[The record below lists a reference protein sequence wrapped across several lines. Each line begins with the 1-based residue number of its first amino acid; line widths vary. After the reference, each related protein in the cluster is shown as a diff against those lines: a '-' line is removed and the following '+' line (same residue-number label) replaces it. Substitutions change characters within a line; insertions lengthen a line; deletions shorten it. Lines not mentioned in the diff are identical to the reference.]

1 MKKHMKET
9 RVTEIRANEPKSSD
23 GLVLSGVPIVYDKP
37 AVINAPFGNYIEV
50 IKRGA
55 LDHADISDVRLLYNH
70 DMNKIPLARTPK
82 TMHLEIGTAGL
93 SIRADL
99 PDTEDGRSVHTAVK
113 RGDLSG
119 MSFAF
124 KVPKD
129 GSQYNAKTNTRTIT
143 KIEKVYECSVV
154 AFPAYSETSVEAR
167 SQIENEQQA
176 HENEKLKAQAKLK
189 LNQILR
195 RDL

>member
-1 MKKHMKET
+1 MKELRIAELRT
-9 RVTEIRANEPKSSD
+9 AEPVGDSS
-23 GLVLSGVPIVYDKP
+23 LILSGRPIVYDQPTTIK
-37 AVINAPFGNYIEV
+37 APFGEYIEV

-55 LDHADISDVRLLYNH
+55 LDNADLSDVRLLYNH

-82 TMHLEIGTAGL
+82 TMTLELDPAGL
-93 SIRADL
+93 NMRAEL
-99 PDTEDGRSVHTAVK
+99 PNTEDGRSVHTAVG

-129 GSQYNAKTNTRTIT
+129 GSHFDAKTNTRSIT

-154 AFPAYSETSVEAR
+154 AFPAYPQTSVEAR
-167 SQIENEQQA
+167 SAIESTWEA
-176 HENEKLKAQAKLK
+176 LKAPERQEAKIK
-189 LNQILR
+189 INQILKR
-195 RDL
+195 SL

>member
-1 MKKHMKET
+1 MKNHMKET
-9 RVTEIRANEPKSSD
+9 RVIEIRANEPENSD

-37 AVINAPFGNYIEV
+37 ALINAPFGTYNEV

-55 LDHADISDVRLLYNH
+55 LDNADISDVRLLYNH

-82 TMHLEIGTAGL
+82 TMLLELGTAGL
-93 SIRADL
+93 SMRADL
-99 PDTEDGRSVHTAVK
+99 PNTEDGRSVHTAVK

-129 GSQYNAKTNTRTIT
+129 GSHYDAKTNTRSIT
-143 KIEKVYECSVV
+143 KIEKVYECSIT
-154 AFPAYSETSVEAR
+154 AFPAYPQTSVEAR
-167 SQIENEQQA
+167 SQIENEQQTL
-176 HENEKLKAQAKLK
+176 ENEKLKAQAKLK